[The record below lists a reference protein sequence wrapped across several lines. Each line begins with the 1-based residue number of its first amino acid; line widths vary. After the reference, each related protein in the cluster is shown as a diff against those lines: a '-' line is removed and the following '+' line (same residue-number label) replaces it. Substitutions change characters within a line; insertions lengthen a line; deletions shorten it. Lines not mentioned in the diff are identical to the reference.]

1 MGEDNAVLEVLM
13 LRDINYRQLKDL
25 RISVTDRCNFRCT
38 YCMPFDE
45 YEWFDKREI
54 LTFEEI
60 ARLASLFVQL
70 GVDKI
75 RLTGGEPLLR
85 RDLETLISKLSSLSG
100 LKDLCLTTNGSLL
113 AEKVYALQF
122 AGLKRVNVSLDTL
135 NPEKFARIRR
145 RGDLAKVLEGLFA
158 AKRCGLHPIKINAVI
173 ERGVNDDD
181 IADLVEFSR
190 KNGFTI
196 RFIEYMDVG
205 NSNNWTSEKLVSKK
219 EILAI
224 INARYPLRE
233 VGRDK
238 GSAPSVDYEFIDGSG
253 ELGVIA
259 SVSEPFCSSCSRARL
274 TADGKLVTCLFSA
287 TGHDLKALLRNGA
300 TDEEIIEIIGAIW
313 GKRTDR
319 YSDERLE
326 AMNSARGYR
335 AKDHRKIEMISL
347 GG

>member
-1 MGEDNAVLEVLM
+1 M
-13 LRDINYRQLKDL
+13 LRDIYNRPLKDL

-38 YCMPFDE
+38 YCMLFDE
-45 YEWFDKREI
+45 YEWVDKKEI

-70 GVDKI
+70 GGDKI
-75 RLTGGEPLLR
+75 RITGGEPLLR
-85 RDLETLISKLSSLSG
+85 RDLEKLISKLSSLSG

-113 AEKVYALQF
+113 AEKASALQF

-145 RGDLAKVLEGLFA
+145 RGDLAKVLEGPFA
-158 AKRCGLHPIKINAVI
+158 AKSYGLDPIKVNAVI
-173 ERGVNDDD
+173 ERGINDDD
-181 IADLVEFSR
+181 IIDLAEFSR
-190 KNGFTI
+190 KNGFAI

-205 NSNNWTSEKLVSKK
+205 NSNSWTSEKLVSKK

-238 GSAPSVDYEFIDGSG
+238 GSAPSVDYEFIDGQG
-253 ELGVIA
+253 EVGVIA
-259 SVSEPFCSSCSRARL
+259 SVSEPFFSTCSRARL

-300 TDEEIIEIIGAIW
+300 TDEEIIDVISSIFR
-313 GKRTDR
+313 KRTDR

-335 AKDHRKIEMISL
+335 AKDHKKIEMIGL

>member
-1 MGEDNAVLEVLM
+1 M
-13 LRDINYRQLKDL
+13 LRDTYDRPVKDL

-38 YCMPFDE
+38 YCMPFDD
-45 YEWFDKREI
+45 YEWADKKEI

-85 RDLETLISKLSSLSG
+85 RGLEKLIRKLSSLNG
-100 LKDLCLTTNGSLL
+100 VKDLCLTTNGSLL

-145 RGDLAKVLEGLFA
+145 RGNLAKVLEGLFA
-158 AKRCGLHPIKINAVI
+158 AKSYGLDPIKVNAVI

-181 IADLVEFSR
+181 IVDLVEFSR

-274 TADGKLVTCLFSA
+274 TADGKLATCLFSA

-300 TDEEIIEIIGAIW
+300 TDEEIMEVISAIW
-313 GKRTDR
+313 RKRTDR
-319 YSDERLE
+319 YSDERLV

-335 AKDHRKIEMISL
+335 AKDHKKIEMINL